1 MLTISSLSKA
11 FGEKTL
17 FNEVNLQINEGDRIA
32 IVGPNGAGKTTLF
45 SVLLGNIEPDQG
57 HIRLQ
62 KNSVLGYLPQESAE
76 IPDASVLELA
86 VNIHPEIPEL
96 RRVLSLDSEKATKD
110 ETHDD
115 GSAYARYEELG
126 GRTLEVRAKKI
137 LKGLGFKESDF
148 HRSLQTL
155 SGGWIMRTHLARLL
169 VMEPDLLLLDEP
181 TNHLDLHSVLWFQH
195 YLLHYSGAV
204 IFISH
209 DRSFLN
215 RLAEWTV
222 ELKNGEL
229 TRFRGNYDD
238 YMRLKMEAMEQQ
250 KSAYKNQQREIE
262 RLTRFVER
270 FRSKATKASQA
281 QSKLKQLE
289 KMERIEA
296 PEESQATF
304 KFRFP
309 QPKRS
314 GQRVIQLEDLH
325 HSYDSLNV
333 YKGIDFGADRGQRI
347 VLVGPN
353 GAGKSTLLKLL
364 AGVLAVQKGTCKL
377 GHEVETG
384 YFSQQRIEVLNP
396 ERTLMEEALDTEQ
409 RITEQHARSVL
420 GSFLF
425 RGDDVFKKVKVLSG
439 GEKSRLALIK
449 LLMNPPNLLLMDEP
463 TTHLDMSGIEAL
475 IHALKQFTGTL
486 IFISHDVHFIR
497 SIAEQVVH
505 VEHGTLRH
513 YRGDYDYYLS
523 KCAEEE
529 ARLASKGNTSEA
541 QKSDQVTSKDSAR
554 GRHPNAKERRRIEAE
569 ERKRRSTLIRKHQ
582 IKVDQIEHEI
592 SELETRQG
600 ALTEEL
606 EQPETYQKG
615 PRIVEINQEL
625 QMVSESLKT
634 CWSAWEGA
642 QQALESSRT

>member
-1 MLTISSLSKA
+1 
-11 FGEKTL
+11 
-17 FNEVNLQINEGDRIA
+17 
-32 IVGPNGAGKTTLF
+32 
-45 SVLLGNIEPDQG
+45 
-57 HIRLQ
+57 
-62 KNSVLGYLPQESAE
+62 
-76 IPDASVLELA
+76 
-86 VNIHPEIPEL
+86 
-96 RRVLSLDSEKATKD
+96 
-110 ETHDD
+110 
-115 GSAYARYEELG
+115 
-126 GRTLEVRAKKI
+126 
-137 LKGLGFKESDF
+137 
-148 HRSLQTL
+148 
-155 SGGWIMRTHLARLL
+155 
-169 VMEPDLLLLDEP
+169 
-181 TNHLDLHSVLWFQH
+181 
-195 YLLHYSGAV
+195 
-204 IFISH
+204 
-209 DRSFLN
+209 
-215 RLAEWTV
+215 
-222 ELKNGEL
+222 
-229 TRFRGNYDD
+229 
-238 YMRLKMEAMEQQ
+238 
-250 KSAYKNQQREIE
+250 
-262 RLTRFVER
+262 
-270 FRSKATKASQA
+270 
-281 QSKLKQLE
+281 
-289 KMERIEA
+289 
-296 PEESQATF
+296 
-304 KFRFP
+304 
-309 QPKRS
+309 
-314 GQRVIQLEDLH
+314 
-325 HSYDSLNV
+325 
-333 YKGIDFGADRGQRI
+333 

-364 AGVLAVQKGTCKL
+364 AGVLDVQKGTCKL

-541 QKSDQVTSKDSAR
+541 QKPDQVTSKDSTS

-625 QMVSESLKT
+625 QMISESLKT

>member
-1 MLTISSLSKA
+1 M
-11 FGEKTL
+11 
-17 FNEVNLQINEGDRIA
+17 
-32 IVGPNGAGKTTLF
+32 
-45 SVLLGNIEPDQG
+45 
-57 HIRLQ
+57 
-62 KNSVLGYLPQESAE
+62 
-76 IPDASVLELA
+76 
-86 VNIHPEIPEL
+86 
-96 RRVLSLDSEKATKD
+96 
-110 ETHDD
+110 
-115 GSAYARYEELG
+115 
-126 GRTLEVRAKKI
+126 
-137 LKGLGFKESDF
+137 
-148 HRSLQTL
+148 
-155 SGGWIMRTHLARLL
+155 
-169 VMEPDLLLLDEP
+169 
-181 TNHLDLHSVLWFQH
+181 
-195 YLLHYSGAV
+195 
-204 IFISH
+204 
-209 DRSFLN
+209 N

-523 KCAEEE
+523 KC
-529 ARLASKGNTSEA
+529 
-541 QKSDQVTSKDSAR
+541 
-554 GRHPNAKERRRIEAE
+554 
-569 ERKRRSTLIRKHQ
+569 
-582 IKVDQIEHEI
+582 
-592 SELETRQG
+592 
-600 ALTEEL
+600 
-606 EQPETYQKG
+606 
-615 PRIVEINQEL
+615 VE
-625 QMVSESLKT
+625 
-634 CWSAWEGA
+634 
-642 QQALESSRT
+642 